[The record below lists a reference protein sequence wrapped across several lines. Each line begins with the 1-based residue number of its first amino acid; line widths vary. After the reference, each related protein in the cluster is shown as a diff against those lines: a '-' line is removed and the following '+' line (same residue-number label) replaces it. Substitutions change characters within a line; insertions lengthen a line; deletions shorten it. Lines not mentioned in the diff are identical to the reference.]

1 MRIIAGEFRGR
12 TLKAPKGEG
21 TRPTTDRVREAMM
34 STVHS
39 ARGGFDD
46 AVVLDAF
53 AGSGALGLEALS
65 RGARSVQFCERG
77 GEALR
82 ALNANVRLL
91 GLDARRA
98 RVRKGDVLKD
108 VPYAR
113 PPFDLVFLGGERR
126 GGGSG
131 KSARFVYCAAQEVRG
146 YCRGR
151 AARYSAARCDRLK
164 PRRNGKPYMKRALTP
179 GTFDPIT
186 SGHLDV
192 ITRAAQLVDEVV
204 VAVAASPKKKPLFS
218 LEERA
223 ELVRRATSHLPNVR
237 VEPFDELLV
246 DLAAKL
252 DATVVIK
259 GLRAITDFEY
269 EFQMTAL
276 NYQLNQELETLFIMS
291 PPQYM
296 YLSSSIVR
304 EIASLHGDV
313 AQFVPACVNEAL
325 LKKFGDA

>member
-1 MRIIAGEFRGR
+1 
-12 TLKAPKGEG
+12 
-21 TRPTTDRVREAMM
+21 
-34 STVHS
+34 
-39 ARGGFDD
+39 
-46 AVVLDAF
+46 
-53 AGSGALGLEALS
+53 
-65 RGARSVQFCERG
+65 
-77 GEALR
+77 
-82 ALNANVRLL
+82 
-91 GLDARRA
+91 
-98 RVRKGDVLKD
+98 
-108 VPYAR
+108 
-113 PPFDLVFLGGERR
+113 
-126 GGGSG
+126 
-131 KSARFVYCAAQEVRG
+131 
-146 YCRGR
+146 
-151 AARYSAARCDRLK
+151 
-164 PRRNGKPYMKRALTP
+164 MKTCTAP

-276 NYQLNQELETLFIMS
+276 NYQLNQELETCSSCRRRSTCICRRLS
-291 PPQYM
+291 CARSRACTATWR
-296 YLSSSIVR
+296 SSSPH
-304 EIASLHGDV
+304 A
-313 AQFVPACVNEAL
+313 
-325 LKKFGDA
+325 